1 MEVVMGN
8 ASINRGFPIATFDY
22 QGVGVMMCS
31 AMTSRTKSTAVEFSD
46 QSSLLVACITRIS
59 VSGFQD
65 VSRKEH

>member
-1 MEVVMGN
+1 
-8 ASINRGFPIATFDY
+8 
-22 QGVGVMMCS
+22 MMCS
-31 AMTSRTKSTAVEFSD
+31 AMLSSTKSTAVDFSD